1 MGIEKERVIMTI
13 DRKLKKIYKKY
24 LKQNQPREE
33 MLKVSCKAKM
43 TNGSVLKGSRKF
55 KAPR

>member
-1 MGIEKERVIMTI
+1 MSHNDNRQKV
-13 DRKLKKIYKKY
+13 KKIYKKY
-24 LKQNQPREE
+24 LKENQPGEE

-43 TNGSVLKGSRKF
+43 RHGSVLKGSRKF

>member
-1 MGIEKERVIMTI
+1 MSHNDNRQKVKE
-13 DRKLKKIYKKY
+13 IYKKY
-24 LKQNQPREE
+24 LKENQPREE

-43 TNGSVLKGSRKF
+43 TNRSVLKGSRKF

>member
-1 MGIEKERVIMTI
+1 MTT

-24 LKQNQPREE
+24 LKENQPREE

-43 TNGSVLKGSRKF
+43 KLESVLKGSCRYKT
-55 KAPR
+55 PP

>member
-1 MGIEKERVIMTI
+1 MTT

-24 LKQNQPREE
+24 LKENQPREE
-33 MLKVSCKAKM
+33 MLKVSCKAEMKH
-43 TNGSVLKGSRKF
+43 GSALKGSRRF